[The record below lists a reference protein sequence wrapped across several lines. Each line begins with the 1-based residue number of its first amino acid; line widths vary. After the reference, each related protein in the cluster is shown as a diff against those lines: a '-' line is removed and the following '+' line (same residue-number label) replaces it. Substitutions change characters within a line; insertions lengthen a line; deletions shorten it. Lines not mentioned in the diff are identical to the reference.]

1 MDYRSSRMVSIM
13 NKKGTRLFLLIIV
26 SIWIFFMSIVELIKF
41 LIHIPF
47 LFARNLIMIK
57 KPIKEK

>member
-1 MDYRSSRMVSIM
+1 MDYRSSRMVSVM
-13 NKKGTRLFLLIIV
+13 NKKGTRLFLLIFV
-26 SIWIFFMSIVELIKF
+26 SIWIFFVSIAEIIKF
-41 LIHIPF
+41 LIHIPL